1 MFSSGSFHL
10 CLSGAQRTERQIKRA
25 FVESGRRWIIEETKQ
40 PTQQPGLSISKKR
53 NRSKKGKYARK
64 QENAR
69 SNSPW
74 STAWWRSTDWSVTL
88 AAHHYY
94 EGGSTSGGGGL
105 NFIIVKPCNSLLT
118 MAFQSSI
125 SGTHRHYMQCF
136 MVQTI
141 FYTIVQCASFCN
153 YNTNNLE
160 EWFSFFVLA
169 NCNYAVGWY
178 ESFYIIDL

>member
-1 MFSSGSFHL
+1 MNYWGNKTTNAAARVVDL
-10 CLSGAQRTERQIKRA
+10 
-25 FVESGRRWIIEETKQ
+25 
-40 PTQQPGLSISKKR
+40 KKENGHR
-53 NRSKKGKYARK
+53 NRSKSGKYARK

-105 NFIIVKPCNSLLT
+105 NFIIVKPCNSLHIYYILYTIYIYTIYYIHIYYEGSTGGGDGPNFIIVKPCNSLLT

-141 FYTIVQCASFCN
+141 FYTIVQCASFHRFKSWRMVDWAFQF
-153 YNTNNLE
+153 NLL
-160 EWFSFFVLA
+160 S
-169 NCNYAVGWY
+169 
-178 ESFYIIDL
+178 